1 MQGPLPLLSKLRE
14 EKKAHA
20 QIDPAEGSQHITIR
34 NCTIVNGDDCVAVKP
49 GPAATG
55 CTSDILVED
64 CHFSQGMGAVIGSMG
79 ANAGCIRDVTFR
91 RITIDSTAYGLR
103 IKSWN
108 GTSDWSTSF
117 LRNVTFEGVTL
128 RNTGPSPPIVVN
140 Q

>member
-1 MQGPLPLLSKLRE
+1 M
-14 EKKAHA
+14 
-20 QIDPAEGSQHITIR
+20 
-34 NCTIVNGDDCVAVKP
+34 
-49 GPAATG
+49 
-55 CTSDILVED
+55 ED

-79 ANAGCIRDVTFR
+79 PNAGCIRDVTFR

>member
-1 MQGPLPLLSKLRE
+1 M
-14 EKKAHA
+14 

-103 IKSWN
+103 IKSW
-108 GTSDWSTSF
+108 
-117 LRNVTFEGVTL
+117 
-128 RNTGPSPPIVVN
+128 
-140 Q
+140 